1 MAENNIDRPYTRAIS
16 MLEANCDDRTILN
29 VCSISQ
35 AELDLVRRL
44 MVFARPNLR
53 IDASLTRF
61 RREGNK

>member
-1 MAENNIDRPYTRAIS
+1 MTEDRNDRPYTRAIS
-16 MLEANCDDRTILN
+16 MLEANCDDRTILATCN
-29 VCSISQ
+29 ISQ

>member
-1 MAENNIDRPYTRAIS
+1 MAQEHNDRPYTRAIS
-16 MLEANCDDRTILN
+16 MLETNCDDRTILSTCN
-29 VCSISQ
+29 ISQ

-44 MVFARPNLR
+44 MVFSRPNLR